1 MRNDDRY
8 LCMYSVYLKSSVDKY
23 LNGSK
28 YFYNN
33 AFDDLKIKLLEILV
47 CKY

>member
-23 LNGSK
+23 LNGSN
-28 YFYNN
+28 YCYNN
-33 AFDDLKIKLLEILV
+33 TFDDLKIKLLENLV
-47 CKY
+47 YRY